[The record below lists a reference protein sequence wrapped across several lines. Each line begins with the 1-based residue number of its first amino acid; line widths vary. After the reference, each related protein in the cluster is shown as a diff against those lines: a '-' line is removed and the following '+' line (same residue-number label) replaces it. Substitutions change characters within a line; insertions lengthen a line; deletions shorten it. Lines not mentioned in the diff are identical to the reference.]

1 MSRIDHYENL
11 GLSRVVNATTC
22 LTRLGGSISHPDV
35 FKAMEEASKAF
46 IRIPELQAWAGKRIA
61 ETFGA
66 EAGLP
71 TAGAV
76 NGLTLAAAACM
87 MKNTDLEKHDP
98 LKPQSWQDIIQKLPL
113 HTGGLKTK
121 FIVQANNRNTYDHA
135 VECAGG
141 ELIEAGSKEKVEKK
155 DLIDAYIEGETAAY
169 YFTVKPSSDILP
181 LNNVAKIAYDH
192 GVPVIVDAAPFLT
205 HKHVP
210 DKLLKEGADILA
222 FSGGKQ
228 LGGPNNSGI
237 LLGRSDLIKLAHL
250 QAYPF
255 DGIGRGAKM
264 SRETIV
270 GLIRA
275 LEIFVARDDESYY
288 SRMEEETRRFSSKLD
303 KIKGISSGIVYENTV
318 VNDVTKPSYAYIE
331 IDGEKNVTLV
341 GLHRILLDAT
351 PPIETLLEPFF
362 LIKNAENKITVKMEY
377 LIEDDKKL
385 ILEKIKSIFLN
396 ARTQV

>member
-1 MSRIDHYENL
+1 MMSKPDLYKKL

-22 LTRLGGSISHPDV
+22 LTRLGGSIPHPEV
-35 FKAMEEASKAF
+35 FRSMENASKAF
-46 IRIPELQAWAGKRIA
+46 IRIPELQIWAGSKIA
-61 ETFGA
+61 HTFGV
-66 EAGLP
+66 EAALP

-98 LKPQSWQDIIQKLPL
+98 LKPQSWQNIIQKLPL
-113 HTGGLKTK
+113 HTDGLKTK

-141 ELIEAGSKEKVEKK
+141 ELVEAGKKEKVEKT
-155 DLIDAYIEGETAAY
+155 DLRNAFVEDETAAY
-169 YFTVKPSSDILP
+169 YFTVKPSSKILP
-181 LNNVAKIAYDH
+181 LKIVAEIAHDH
-192 GVPVIVDAAPFLT
+192 GIPVIVDAAPFLT
-205 HKHVP
+205 HKNVP
-210 DKLLKEGADILA
+210 EKLFNEGADILV

-237 LLGRSDLIKLAHL
+237 MLGRADLIKLAHL

-270 GLIRA
+270 GLTKA
-275 LEIFVARDDESYY
+275 LEIFMKRDDETYY
-288 SRMEEETRRFSSKLD
+288 SSMEEETRIFSHKLD
-303 KIKGISSGIVYENTV
+303 EIKGISSGILFENTV
-318 VNDVTKPSYAYIE
+318 VNNVIRPSYASIE
-331 IDGEKNVTLV
+331 IDEGVDLTISELHQLLLEEK
-341 GLHRILLDAT
+341 

-362 LIKNAENKITVKMEY
+362 IIRNADNKITVKMEY
-377 LIEDDKKL
+377 LIEGDKKI
-385 ILEKIKSIFLN
+385 ILDRIKRIFSEICI
-396 ARTQV
+396 

>member
-1 MSRIDHYENL
+1 MSKPDLYKKL

-22 LTRLGGSISHPDV
+22 LTRLGGSIPHPEV
-35 FKAMEEASKAF
+35 FRSMENASKAF
-46 IRIPELQAWAGKRIA
+46 IRIPELQIWAGSKIA
-61 ETFGA
+61 HTFGV
-66 EAGLP
+66 EAALP

-98 LKPQSWQDIIQKLPL
+98 LKPQSWQNIIQKLPL
-113 HTGGLKTK
+113 HTDGLKTK

-141 ELIEAGSKEKVEKK
+141 ELVEAGKKEKVEKI
-155 DLIDAYIEGETAAY
+155 DLRNAFVEDETAAY
-169 YFTVKPSSDILP
+169 YFTVKPSSKILP
-181 LNNVAKIAYDH
+181 LKIVAEIAHDH
-192 GVPVIVDAAPFLT
+192 GIPVIVDAAPFLT
-205 HKHVP
+205 HKNVP
-210 DKLLKEGADILA
+210 EKLFNEGADILV

-237 LLGRSDLIKLAHL
+237 MLGRADLIKLAHL

-270 GLIRA
+270 GLTKA
-275 LEIFVARDDESYY
+275 LEIFMKRDDETYY
-288 SRMEEETRRFSSKLD
+288 SSMEEETRIFSHKLD
-303 KIKGISSGIVYENTV
+303 EIKGISSGILFENTV
-318 VNDVTKPSYAYIE
+318 VNNVIRPSYASIE
-331 IDGEKNVTLV
+331 IDEGVDLTISELHQLLLEEK
-341 GLHRILLDAT
+341 

-362 LIKNAENKITVKMEY
+362 IIRNADNKITVKMEY
-377 LIEDDKKL
+377 LIEGDKKI
-385 ILEKIKSIFLN
+385 ILDRIKRIFSEICI
-396 ARTQV
+396 